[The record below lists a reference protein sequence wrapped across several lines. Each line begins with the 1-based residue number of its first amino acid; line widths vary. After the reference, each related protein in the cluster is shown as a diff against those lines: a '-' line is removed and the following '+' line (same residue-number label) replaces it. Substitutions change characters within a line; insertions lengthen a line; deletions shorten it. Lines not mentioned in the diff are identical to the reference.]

1 MPFPIEDNLV
11 VAVASSALFK
21 LDEADEIFR
30 REGLAAYRSFQHE
43 HEEEL
48 LEPGIA
54 FPFVRRLLELN
65 RIFPEIQPV
74 EVVLLSHNDPD
85 TGLRVFHSIDH
96 YKLDIS
102 RAAFTTGSSPFRYI
116 PAYNVSL
123 FLSGNEEDVREAM
136 GKGYAAGLVLDS
148 KVKDDPEDKELRIAF
163 DFDGVLADDSAEKIY
178 QAGGIRQF
186 YLSETENAAQPHN
199 PGPLAEL
206 FRKLGKI
213 RALEDEL
220 LKKDPA
226 YFRFLKT
233 AIVTARSAPAHRRV
247 ATTLRNWDM
256 TVDET
261 FFLGGVNKGRV
272 LSLLKPH
279 IFFDDQRAPHLE
291 MAKYFTPSVHIPFGI
306 TGKEKSQS

>member
-1 MPFPIEDNLV
+1 MPFPIEEKLV

-65 RIFPEIQPV
+65 RIFPEVQPV

-96 YKLDIS
+96 YGLDIS

-123 FLSGNEEDVREAM
+123 FLSGNEQDVMEAM
-136 GKGYAAGLVLDS
+136 KKGFAAGLVLDS

-178 QAGGIRQF
+178 QEGGIRQF

-213 RALEDEL
+213 RALEDGL

-226 YFRFLKT
+226 YSRFLKT

-261 FFLGGVNKGRV
+261 FFLGGVNKGRI
-272 LSLLKPH
+272 LSLLRPH

-306 TGKEKSQS
+306 AGEKETKE